1 MHMKMRIIF
10 LFAADPAGWTPRSVR
25 LSKPFYEYSAKI
37 ENSLLKIEQMIDIIE
52 TEQMQKEAAMRKNG
66 KNIYLH

>member
-10 LFAADPAGWTPRSVR
+10 LFAADPAGRMPRSVR
-25 LSKPFYEYSAKI
+25 LSKPFCEYSAKS
-37 ENSLLKIEQMIDIIE
+37 ENSLLKIEQMFDIIE
-52 TEQMQKEAAMRKNG
+52 AEQMQKEAAMRKNG